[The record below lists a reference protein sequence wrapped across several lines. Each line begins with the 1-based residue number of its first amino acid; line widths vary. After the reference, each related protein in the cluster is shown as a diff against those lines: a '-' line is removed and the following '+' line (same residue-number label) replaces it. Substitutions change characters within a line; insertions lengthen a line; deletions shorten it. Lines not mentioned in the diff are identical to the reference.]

1 MVRELL
7 NWIQGTMLSITLRRS
22 DWAIMGFESVHL
34 LGLSLLGGAVT
45 IAALAA
51 LRADGL
57 RGLRLTSLLRQLRP
71 LMATGLA
78 LMAASGALIAWSMPY
93 RYYLNPAFRAKMLLL
108 VPAVLLTACLTR
120 WLTVSASNR
129 QLRAVT
135 LLAWSLWLAVGISGR
150 LIGYL

>member
-7 NWIQGTMLSITLRRS
+7 DWIQATPLSVTVRRS
-22 DWAIMGFESVHL
+22 DWAVMEFESVHL
-34 LGLSLLGGAVT
+34 LGLALLGGAVT

-57 RGLRLTSLLRQLRP
+57 RGLRLTPLLRELRP
-71 LMATGLA
+71 VIVTGLA
-78 LMAASGALIAWSMPY
+78 LMAASGTLIAWSMPY

-108 VPAVLLTACLTR
+108 APAVLLTAGLTR
-120 WLTVSASNR
+120 RLTSSSSN
-129 QLRAVT
+129 LRLRTET
-135 LLAWSLWLAVGISGR
+135 LLAWLLWLGVGISGR